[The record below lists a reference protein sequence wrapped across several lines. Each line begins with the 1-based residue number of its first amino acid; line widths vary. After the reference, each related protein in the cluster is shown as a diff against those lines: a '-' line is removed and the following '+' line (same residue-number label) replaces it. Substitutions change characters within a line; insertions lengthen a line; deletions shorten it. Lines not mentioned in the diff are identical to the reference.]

1 MSNKVNSYLF
11 NNLFNSNSN
20 CIFFSKNIN
29 YINYIFLIVV
39 NSFIFIINRVL
50 LTNTNFTDYR
60 KKTLA
65 AIFEQLIRCGI
76 YSTFV
81 FLLSNLSKNYNN
93 IIAIISFITCI
104 IYTVI
109 SEYFLFSINTSLST
123 KDIGALI
130 ISCIFILIL
139 VATIILNLYKSSK
152 CRQLI
157 NYIILIILILLLL
170 VVPYY
175 FLPKHNKEYVYL
187 HHWYFC
193 MILALLFRYDGLVN
207 NIIIGILLGLMVH
220 GLSSYGDDFI
230 IERQIFL
237 NKNNNTFSFSDKNFD
252 FDRDTYFK
260 IVVKKK

>member
-11 NNLFNSNSN
+11 NNLFNSNAN

-50 LTNTNFTDYR
+50 LTNTNFTEYR
-60 KKTLA
+60 KKNLA
-65 AIFEQLIRCGI
+65 ATFEQLIRCGI

-109 SEYFLFSINTSLST
+109 SQYLNFNISELVNQG
-123 KDIGALI
+123 IGALV
-130 ISCIFILIL
+130 ISCLFILLL
-139 VATIILNLYKSSK
+139 VATIILNLYKSRN

-157 NYIILIILILLLL
+157 NYIILIFLILLLS
-170 VVPYY
+170 VPYY
-175 FLPKHNKEYVYL
+175 LLPKHNKEYVHL

-193 MILALLFRYDGLVN
+193 MILALLIRYDGLVN
-207 NIIIGILLGLMVH
+207 NIMIGILLGLMVQ

-237 NKNNNTFSFSDKNFD
+237 DKYYNTFSFKDKNFD
-252 FDRDTYFK
+252 FDKDTYFK
-260 IVVKKK
+260 IVVKK